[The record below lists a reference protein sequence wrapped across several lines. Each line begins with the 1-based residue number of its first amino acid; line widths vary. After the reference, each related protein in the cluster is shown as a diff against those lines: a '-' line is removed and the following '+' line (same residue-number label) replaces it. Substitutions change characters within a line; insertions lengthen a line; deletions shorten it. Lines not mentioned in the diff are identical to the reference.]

1 MKTFKEFIIET
12 KRYQSSE
19 DDSHKVMH
27 DPDTGVTFTSFKGDK
42 DTHHV
47 SFDSDEDADPKTRRR
62 NALRARSMGK
72 EFIKKH
78 PKGST
83 IEISPNSEK
92 LRRIYIKHGFSDT
105 HPFMRL
111 KR

>member
-1 MKTFKEFIIET
+1 MKTFQEFIEESR
-12 KRYQSSE
+12 KYQFSSS
-19 DDSHKVMH
+19 DSHMAMH
-27 DPDTGVTFTSFKGDK
+27 DPESGVTYTSFRGDNN
-42 DTHHV
+42 THHV
-47 SFDSDEDADPKTRRR
+47 SFEADENADSKTRRR
-62 NALRARSMGK
+62 NALIARSMGK

-92 LRRIYIKHGFSDT
+92 LRRLYRRHGFSDT
-105 HPFMRL
+105 RPFMTL

>member
-1 MKTFKEFIIET
+1 MKTFQQFIIET
-12 KRYQSSE
+12 KRYQSSG

-27 DPDTGVTFTSFKGDK
+27 DPDTGITFTSFKGDK

-62 NALRARSMGK
+62 NALHARSMGK
-72 EFIKKH
+72 EFIKQH

-92 LRRIYIKHGFSDT
+92 LRRIYTKHGFSDT